1 MGDRVW
7 QVPQELFVAA
17 WNEAGSLP
25 ELSARLKETAGG
37 HIPGW
42 ALMQRASDL
51 RKSGVEMKVLLRTVP
66 LHA

>member
-17 WNEAGSLP
+17 WNEAGSLT
-25 ELSARLKETAGG
+25 ELSARLKEAAGG

-42 ALMQRASDL
+42 ALMQRAGEL
-51 RKSGVEMKVLLRTVP
+51 RKVGIEMKVLMRTVP

>member
-1 MGDRVW
+1 MSDRVW

-17 WNEAGSLP
+17 WNGAESLTDA
-25 ELSARLKETAGG
+25 SARLREAAGG

-42 ALMQRASDL
+42 ALMQRAMEL
-51 RKSGVEMKVLLRTVP
+51 RKNGVEMKVLLRPVP